1 MTETGTIASVVIKNE
16 TGRYLLVQ
24 EAKKAV
30 RGLWNIPGGHVD
42 EGETLQ
48 EAAVREA
55 LEETGLIVKI
65 IDDSP
70 LLAEIIP
77 DTQLSYRPFMAHIIS
92 GKPAAS
98 PGETLDIRWFTFTE
112 IKALE
117 KQNKLRQP
125 LVINAIVKAER
136 NAHNR
141 N

>member
-1 MTETGTIASVVIKNE
+1 MTENGTIASVVIKNE

-48 EAAVREA
+48 EGAVREA
-55 LEETGLIVKI
+55 LEETGLKVKI

-77 DTQLSYRPFMAHIIS
+77 GTQLSYRPFMAHIIS
-92 GKPAAS
+92 GEPTAS
-98 PGETLDIRWFTFTE
+98 PGEILNVRWFTFTE

-117 KQNKLRQP
+117 KENKLRQP
-125 LVINAIVKAER
+125 LVINAIAEAER
-136 NAHNR
+136 YAHNR